1 MAEVQTYSWTGKSVA
16 PVTVDETVFGDRIR
30 LRLLREAVLMYE
42 ARRRVGT
49 NSTKTR
55 AEIRGSTKK
64 PWRHKG
70 TGRARAGTRKSPIWR
85 GGGVTFGPRPRDY
98 SYSLPRKSLKVALC
112 SALLAKLRDGEVCG
126 IDTIE
131 LEAPKTQRVAEA
143 LSALEIDGTALIVLP
158 EANEAAYKS
167 GRNIA
172 RTRVCVAAEV
182 NAYDV
187 LKCKRLVVVG
197 DALERIRERVA

>member
-1 MAEVQTYSWTGKSVA
+1 MAEVQTYSWADKSIA

-30 LRLLREAVLMYE
+30 RRLLREAVLMYE

-55 AEIRGSTKK
+55 AKVRGSTIK
-64 PWRHKG
+64 PWRQKG

-85 GGGVTFGPRPRDY
+85 GGGVTHGPHPRDY
-98 SYSLPRKSLKVALC
+98 SYSLPRKALRVALC
-112 SALLAKLRDGEVCG
+112 SALLAKLRDNEVLG
-126 IDTIE
+126 IDMIE
-131 LEAPKTQRVAEA
+131 LEAPKTQRVAEVLAA
-143 LSALEIDGTALIVLP
+143 LKIDGTALIVLP
-158 EANEAAYKS
+158 EADEAAYKS

-172 RTRVCVAAEV
+172 RTQVCIAAEV

-187 LKCKRLVVVG
+187 LKCKRLIVVG